1 MSILSDNVSTLTHT
15 VERQRGMIDYLSSCV
30 RINKDRQV
38 RLESYSM
45 RENVIISGIAEEKG
59 ESASELYD
67 AITNLFSE
75 DMSADMSN
83 VNIVRCHRLGKHT
96 PGQGHRKVIVRFSSH
111 LGKLAILKAARNLK
125 DRDDPVFINE
135 QFPREIDNQRSTLR
149 PIMKLG
155 KSLGKRC
162 SLVQEKLFIGNQPY
176 TVDTLDDIP
185 FDVSS
190 LGTHSTEGYV
200 LFNGRISPFSNF
212 FTKKG
217 LFGIEGT
224 EYSSSEQYYQYQRA
238 LESKDY
244 SAAAEIM
251 STTDPVTIKHAGN
264 KVNISNGWSNKAVN
278 VMETGVRAKFSQ
290 NLDLWST
297 LEATGERSFQECNR
311 YDTFWGTG
319 LSLHDAIAR
328 DDHSKFQG
336 TNKMGEIL
344 QRIRDNTDT

>member
-1 MSILSDNVSTLTHT
+1 
-15 VERQRGMIDYLSSCV
+15 
-30 RINKDRQV
+30 
-38 RLESYSM
+38 M
-45 RENVIISGIAEEKG
+45 RENVIISGIAEESG

-96 PGQGHRKVIVRFSSH
+96 PGLGHRKVIVCFTSH
-111 LGKLAILKAARNLK
+111 LGKPAILKAARNLK

-155 KSLGKRC
+155 KSLRKRC
-162 SLVQEKLFIGNQPY
+162 SLVQEKLFIGNQSY

-200 LFNGRISPFSNF
+200 LFGGRISPFSNF

-217 LFGIEGT
+217 LFGIEGS
-224 EYSSSEQYYQYQRA
+224 EYSSSEQYYQYQKA
-238 LESKDY
+238 LDSKDY
-244 SAAAEIM
+244 TPLNMQVTKLISAM
-251 STTDPVTIKHAGN
+251 AGQT
-264 KVNISNGWSNKAVN
+264 KLWTSWKQEFAPI
-278 VMETGVRAKFSQ
+278 FSQ

-297 LEATGERSFQECNR
+297 LENTGDRSFQECNR

-336 TNKMGEIL
+336 TNTMGEIL
-344 QRIRDNTDT
+344 QRIRDNMDS